1 MMFSL
6 AGSLPARQ
14 RHVLAGTFAA
24 MAAVIVAA
32 ATHTLFGVGGSRLDA
47 PTENWASCAVYVL
60 VAGIVVFRAFRIAE
74 ARAPWVMIAVGI
86 SLYGAG
92 NLVWSLWLGNLANP
106 PIPSISDALWL
117 ALYPMSYVGIALLA
131 RHHWRGIPAGVWL
144 DGIVAGL
151 GIACVGAALVLGPVL
166 ETATGSLSAVATNLS
181 YPIADLVLTALVVG
195 VFSLRGWRLD
205 RTWALLGAGFLV
217 LTVAD
222 SIVLLQVAENSSS
235 SSQVANLFY
244 MAGVGLIALA
254 AWQRPGTSDLART
267 ESLSTLLVPGA
278 FALAAVAVLGYDHF
292 VRVGLLSFVLAML
305 TVLAALLRT
314 ALAFRDRQ
322 SFNETRRQAVTDDL
336 TELPN
341 RRLFQRRL
349 EEAIVRSA
357 LAGDGMAVLIV
368 DLDRFKELNDTL
380 GHSSGDELLRQIG
393 PRLLDALRPSDTLAR
408 LGGDEFGIV
417 VDTPSDEADALRIA
431 DRIRDVLGE
440 PFDVQDLALQVGASV
455 GIALYPA
462 HADTAGELMRRAD
475 VAMYQA
481 KSAHSGREL
490 YASERDTHSRD
501 RLTLAADLER
511 ALRRDEIEVYFQ
523 PKADSRTG
531 RIVGVEALAR
541 WRHPLLG
548 LLQPDVF
555 IPLAESTGL
564 VRSLTRHVTDLA
576 LAQCK
581 TWHRAGFELHVSV
594 NVTVADLLDVDLP
607 AQIVAALERHDLPAC
622 ALVVEV
628 TESSLFSD
636 PVRIQDVLT
645 QLEELGVS
653 LSLDDFGTG
662 FSSLGHLKT
671 LPVKEIKIDRSFVV
685 HMASNTA
692 DSAIVHATIQLAHRL
707 GKSVVAEGVEDYETW
722 KQLANAG
729 CHLVQGFALSPPLPA
744 AELAPLLVELG
755 VQRAA

>member
-1 MMFSL
+1 MMFAL

-32 ATHTLFGVGGSRLDA
+32 ATHTLLGIGGSRVDA
-47 PTENWASCAVYVL
+47 PTEDWASCAVYVL
-60 VAGIVVFRAFRIAE
+60 VAGIVVFRALRIAE

-92 NLVWSLWLGNLANP
+92 NLVWSLWLGNLASP

-166 ETATGSLSAVATNLS
+166 EAATGSLSAVATNLS

-244 MAGVGLIALA
+244 MAGVGMIALA
-254 AWQRPGTSDLART
+254 AWQRPGTSDPART

-314 ALAFRDRQ
+314 ALAFRDRR
-322 SFNETRRQAVTDDL
+322 SFNETRRQ
-336 TELPN
+336 
-341 RRLFQRRL
+341 
-349 EEAIVRSA
+349 
-357 LAGDGMAVLIV
+357 
-368 DLDRFKELNDTL
+368 
-380 GHSSGDELLRQIG
+380 
-393 PRLLDALRPSDTLAR
+393 
-408 LGGDEFGIV
+408 
-417 VDTPSDEADALRIA
+417 
-431 DRIRDVLGE
+431 
-440 PFDVQDLALQVGASV
+440 
-455 GIALYPA
+455 
-462 HADTAGELMRRAD
+462 
-475 VAMYQA
+475 
-481 KSAHSGREL
+481 
-490 YASERDTHSRD
+490 
-501 RLTLAADLER
+501 
-511 ALRRDEIEVYFQ
+511 
-523 PKADSRTG
+523 
-531 RIVGVEALAR
+531 
-541 WRHPLLG
+541 
-548 LLQPDVF
+548 
-555 IPLAESTGL
+555 
-564 VRSLTRHVTDLA
+564 
-576 LAQCK
+576 
-581 TWHRAGFELHVSV
+581 
-594 NVTVADLLDVDLP
+594 
-607 AQIVAALERHDLPAC
+607 
-622 ALVVEV
+622 
-628 TESSLFSD
+628 
-636 PVRIQDVLT
+636 DVLT
-645 QLEELGVS
+645 QLEALGVS
-653 LSLDDFGTG
+653 LSLDDFGAG

-671 LPVKEIKIDRSFVV
+671 LPVMEIKIDRSFVAQ
-685 HMASNTA
+685 MASNTA
-692 DSAIVHATIQLAHRL
+692 DSAIVDATIQLAHRL
-707 GKSVVAEGVEDYETW
+707 GKRVVAEGVEDHDTW

-755 VQRAA
+755 VRRAA

>member
-1 MMFSL
+1 MFALS
-6 AGSLPARQ
+6 GSLPARQ
-14 RHVLAGTFAA
+14 RQVLAGMFAA
-24 MAAVIVAA
+24 MAAIIVGAA
-32 ATHTLFGVGGSRLDA
+32 IHTLLGVGGSRLDA
-47 PTENWASCAVYVL
+47 PTQNWASCAVYVL
-60 VAGIVVFRAFRIAE
+60 VAAIVVFRALRIAE
-74 ARAPWVMIAVGI
+74 AHAPWVMIAVGI

-92 NLVWSLWLGNLANP
+92 NLVWSLWLEYVANP

-151 GIACVGAALVLGPVL
+151 GVACVGAALVLGPVL
-166 ETATGSLSAVATNLS
+166 ESATGSRSAVATNLA

-222 SIVLLQVAENSSS
+222 SIILLQVAANATA

-244 MAGVGLIALA
+244 MAGVAMIALA
-254 AWQRPGTSDLART
+254 AWQRPGTSDMART
-267 ESLSTLLVPGA
+267 ESLSTLLVPAA

-292 VRVGLLSFVLAML
+292 VRVGLLAFVLAIL

-322 SFNETRRQAVTDDL
+322 TFNETRRQAVTDDL
-336 TELPN
+336 TDLPN
-341 RRLFQRRL
+341 RRLFQHRL
-349 EEAIVRSA
+349 EEAVARSG
-357 LAGDGMAVLIV
+357 LAGAGMAVLIV

-380 GHSSGDELLRQIG
+380 GHASGDELLRQVG
-393 PRLLDALRPSDTLAR
+393 PRLLCLLRPSDTLAR

-440 PFDVQDLALQVGASV
+440 PFDVQDLSLQVGASV
-455 GIALYPA
+455 GIALFPA

-501 RLTLAADLER
+501 RLTLAADLEC
-511 ALRRDEIEVYFQ
+511 ALRRDEIEVHFQ
-523 PKADSRTG
+523 PKADCRTG
-531 RIVGVEALAR
+531 EVVGVEALAR
-541 WRHPLLG
+541 WRHPALG

-564 VRSLTRHVTDLA
+564 VRSLTRRVTDLA
-576 LAQCK
+576 LGQCNV
-581 TWHRAGFELHVSV
+581 WRHAGFDVHVSV
-594 NVTVADLLDVDLP
+594 NVSVADLLDVDLP
-607 AQIVAALERHDLPAC
+607 GQIAAALERHELPAD
-622 ALVVEV
+622 ALVIEI
-628 TESSLFSD
+628 TERSLFSD
-636 PVRIQDVLT
+636 PVRIEEVLT
-645 QLEELGVS
+645 RVAALGVL

-671 LPVKEIKIDRSFVV
+671 LPVGEIKLDRSFVAE
-685 HMASNTA
+685 MTTNSA
-692 DSAIVHATIQLAHRL
+692 DSAIVHATIELAQRL
-707 GKSVVAEGVEDYETW
+707 GKCVVAEGVEDYETW
-722 KQLANAG
+722 QQLAGAG
-729 CHLVQGFALSPPLPA
+729 CHLVQGYALSQPLPA
-744 AELAPLLVELG
+744 AELVPLLTELA
-755 VQRAA
+755 VRQAA

>member
-1 MMFSL
+1 MLSL
-6 AGSLPARQ
+6 AGSLPVRQ
-14 RHVLAGTFAA
+14 RRALFGTFTAMGIVVFAA
-24 MAAVIVAA
+24 SI
-32 ATHTLFGVGGSRLDA
+32 HTLLGVGGSRLDA
-47 PTENWASCAVYVL
+47 PTQNWASCAVYVL
-60 VAGIVVFRAFRIAE
+60 VAAVVVFRAVRIAE
-74 ARAPWVMIAVGI
+74 ARAPWILIAVGI

-151 GIACVGAALVLGPVL
+151 GIAAVGAAVVVGPVL
-166 ETATGSLSAVATNLS
+166 RSATGSLAAVATNLA

-205 RTWALLGAGFLV
+205 RTWALLGAGFFV
-217 LTVAD
+217 LTIAD
-222 SIVLLQVAENSSS
+222 SIVLLQVADNSGA

-244 MAGVGLIALA
+244 MAGVAMIALA
-254 AWQRPGTSDLART
+254 AWQQPQQSDMART
-267 ESLSTLLVPGA
+267 EGLSTLLIPGA
-278 FALAAVAVLGYDHF
+278 FALAAMAVLGYDHF
-292 VRVGLLSFVLAML
+292 EEVGLLPFALAML

-322 SFNETRRQAVTDDL
+322 TFNESRRQAVTDDL

-341 RRLFQRRL
+341 RRLFQQRL
-349 EEAIVRSA
+349 EETVARSA

-380 GHSSGDELLRQIG
+380 GHASGDELLRQIG
-393 PRLLDALRPSDTLAR
+393 PRLSGVLRPTDTLAR
-408 LGGDEFGIV
+408 LGGDEFGVV
-417 VDTPSDEADALRIA
+417 VDSPANAGDALLVA
-431 DRIRDVLGE
+431 ERIRSALAD
-440 PFDVQDLALQVGASV
+440 PFEVQDLSLQVGASV
-455 GIALYPA
+455 GIALFPA
-462 HADTAGELMRRAD
+462 HAGSAGELLRHAD

-481 KSAHSGREL
+481 KSAHSGHEL
-490 YASERDTHSRD
+490 YDPGRDTHTRD

-511 ALRRDEIEVYFQ
+511 ALRSGEIEVHFQ

-531 RIVGVEALAR
+531 EVVGVEALAR
-541 WRHPLLG
+541 WRHPVHG
-548 LLQPDVF
+548 LLQPDIF

-564 VRSLTRHVTDLA
+564 IRSLTRRVTDLA

-581 TWHRAGFELHVSV
+581 AWRLAGFDLHVAV
-594 NVTVADLLDVDLP
+594 NVAVADLLDVDLP
-607 AQIVAALERHDLPAC
+607 AQILTALRRHQLAPST
-622 ALVVEV
+622 LVIEV

-645 QLEELGVS
+645 RLGALGVS

-662 FSSLGHLKT
+662 FSSLGHLKS
-671 LPVKEIKIDRSFVV
+671 LPVGEIKIDRSFVA
-685 HMASNTA
+685 HMATNSA

-707 GKSVVAEGVEDYETW
+707 GKCVVAEGVEDRGTW
-722 KQLANAG
+722 RQLADDG
-729 CHLVQGFALSPPLPA
+729 CHLIQGHALSRALPA
-744 AELAPLLVELG
+744 AQLAPLLRSHG
-755 VQRAA
+755 VRKAA